1 MYLRRVMKKLSVLIF
16 MFICDAAVMTAQ
28 TVIAKPD
35 LSIPSLVAPGYFGPN
50 AFPVPDMSDGTTSSE
65 LKVELYGDWFM
76 STKGYGLKEDLTLDV
91 FAKATIP
98 LFTDRVNLVL
108 WMPVVEYYESGPV
121 VNMSRRI
128 PDPIWHI
135 RGADSGDAYVSTD
148 ILVLDERKSGVGLV
162 LRAALKSASGNS
174 FSTARVYDAPGYFFD
189 VAAGRNVF
197 ASEDGRTAL
206 RMAMSAGFLC
216 WQTDN
221 GRQNDAVMYGLS
233 AALRT
238 GPVKIRTDYGGYVGW
253 EGYGDRPMTLKT
265 RISYSL
271 GNFSIDA
278 MHQVGFV
285 DWPFHQFRL
294 GMTYSC
300 HVLR

>member
-1 MYLRRVMKKLSVLIF
+1 MRKLFAFILTF
-16 MFICDAAVMTAQ
+16 MAGASAIQAQ

-35 LSIPSLVAPGYFGPN
+35 LGIPSLVAPGYFGPN
-50 AFPVPDMSDGTTSSE
+50 AFPVPDMSDGTTSSK
-65 LKVELYGDWFM
+65 LKVELYGDWFS

-91 FAKATIP
+91 FAKATVP

-121 VNMSRRI
+121 VNMARRI
-128 PDPIWHI
+128 QDPLWHI
-135 RGADSGDAYVSTD
+135 RGIDSGDAYVSTD
-148 ILVLDERKSGVGLV
+148 ILVFDERKSGIGVV

-189 VAAGRNVF
+189 VAAGRNMF
-197 ASEDGRTAL
+197 ASEDGRAVL

-216 WQTDN
+216 WQTGN
-221 GRQNDAVMYGLS
+221 GRQNDAVMYGLIAS
-233 AALRT
+233 LKT
-238 GPVKIRTDYGGYVGW
+238 GQLNVRADYGGYVGW

-265 RISYSL
+265 KVSYAM
-271 GNFSIDA
+271 GDFSVDA
-278 MHQVGFV
+278 MYQIGFM

-294 GMTYSC
+294 GVTYSC
-300 HVLR
+300 PVLR